1 MRIRNENM
9 KTSVLSLAV
18 QGALAAMCAMPMT
31 ASAADPSEAE
41 VAAIRRPTNYIEA
54 GIESVSKSSAKFGEY
69 NGLNKSGTE
78 FIGNFSLRG
87 GDAYEGGN
95 GTLRWGVTGTDI
107 GTTSREFGASVGNQ
121 GAWNLSFGHDELRH
135 NITDSY
141 QTPQQGSMGGNSFTL
156 PANFGAFDAGTLPG
170 VQGLNAVQRGAFHTE
185 EVGTTRKN
193 TSFGAAFNFS
203 EQLSLKFDYNHLAQ
217 SGAKLMASSA
227 DSRLAATG
235 TWRAEAVSIL
245 MNPTNY
251 KTDTFNLA
259 LNWVGDNG
267 HLTGAYSASIFKDG
281 YNNVSWQNPML
292 SAPTTSG
299 TIVGLVSTSPAGIYQ
314 TVTMST
320 APSNQLHQLNLS
332 GGYAFSSAT
341 KLTGGLSYGRN
352 TQNESFLNGL
362 PEIVLPSRASLDGL
376 VITKHADL
384 KLTNQTTK
392 DLKLTASFKHNERD
406 NRTPSGV
413 YQYYAINSSIVG
425 AFNGGAV
432 NGIDTARNTP
442 YSNKKTELGLAGEYR
457 IDKLQT
463 VALAYDME
471 KISRWCNN
479 YAIAGSC
486 IVATGNSE
494 DKLGVKY
501 KLKASNDVKLNA
513 GYSYAR
519 RKVTEDHNAVTALS
533 GLNGVAG
540 VGPMDVNAQNY
551 PGYSPMTFAGRKQNM
566 LKLGINWQASEKLEV
581 AAEGRFAKD
590 KYDPVLGV
598 QDSKNSGINL
608 DATYAYS
615 DDASISAYASWRN
628 GKKDM
633 RIGATGLGAVNEGAT
648 YAALRAPT
656 NIWSNQ
662 LTEDG
667 NDLGLTTKHKLIGGK
682 LELTGDLSYSFD
694 KSRYSTQAPYT
705 TGATLCSLP
714 TVLTCGDLPDIKARL
729 ISLKLTGIY
738 SLDKSSKVAIG
749 YRYQQ
754 LKSDDYQYNAYQY
767 GYSSLR
773 LMPTNQVAANYS
785 ENIVAVSYMYSFK

>member
-9 KTSVLSLAV
+9 KTGVLSLAV

-41 VAAIRRPTNYIEA
+41 IAVIRRPTNFIEA
-54 GIESVSKSSAKFGEY
+54 GVENVSQKSAKFGEY
-69 NGLNKSGTE
+69 NGLNKSGAE
-78 FIGNFSLRG
+78 FIGNFSVRG

-107 GTTSREFGASVGNQ
+107 GTTSREFGATVGSQ
-121 GAWNLSFGHDELRH
+121 GRWDLSIGYDELRH
-135 NITDSY
+135 NITDTY

-156 PANFGAFDAGTLPG
+156 PANFGAFDAATAPG
-170 VQGLNAVQRGAFHTE
+170 VRALTATQLGAFHTE

-193 TSFGAAFNFS
+193 TSFGAGFHFS
-203 EQLSLKFDYNHLAQ
+203 PQLSLKFDYNHLDQ
-217 SGAKLMASSA
+217 SGAKLIGSA
-227 DSRLAATG
+227 ADRSNATTG
-235 TWRAEAVSIL
+235 SWRAEAVSIL

-259 LNWVGDNG
+259 LNWAGDKG
-267 HLTGAYSASIFKDG
+267 HLSGTFFASIFKDG
-281 YNNVSWQNPML
+281 FDRLSWQNPML
-292 SAPTTSG
+292 SAA
-299 TIVGLVSTSPAGIYQ
+299 STAGGAGPLYQ

-332 GGYAFSSAT
+332 GGYAFSQTT

-352 TQNESFLNGL
+352 TQNDAFLSGLREIVLAPQASLNGL
-362 PEIVLPSRASLDGL
+362 
-376 VITKHADL
+376 VISKHADL

-392 DLKLTASFKHNERD
+392 DLKLTASFKYNERD
-406 NRTPSGV
+406 NRTSSNT
-413 YQYYAINSSIVG
+413 YQYFAINDSRG
-425 AFNGGAV
+425 PAGQ
-432 NGIDTARNTP
+432 DTARNTP
-442 YSNKKTELGLAGEYR
+442 YSNKKTELGLVGEYR

-463 VALAYDME
+463 IGLAYDMD
-471 KISRWCNN
+471 KTSRWCNN

-513 GYSYAR
+513 GYSYSR

-540 VGPMDVNAQNY
+540 VGPKDVNAQNF
-551 PGYSPMTFAGRKQNM
+551 PGYSSMIFAGRKQD
-566 LKLGINWQASEKLEV
+566 LFKLGLNWQASEKLELAV
-581 AAEGRFAKD
+581 EGRYAKE
-590 KYDPVLGV
+590 KYDPTLGV
-598 QDSKNSGINL
+598 QYNKGAGINL

-615 DDASISAYASWRN
+615 EDASISAYASWRN
-628 GKKDM
+628 AKKDM
-633 RIGATGLGAVNEGAT
+633 RIGAAGLGANNEGAT
-648 YAALRAPT
+648 YAALVAPK

-667 NDLGLTTKHKLIGGK
+667 NDFGLTTKHKLMGGK

-694 KSRYSTQAPYT
+694 KSRYSTQVPYLST
-705 TGATLCSLP
+705 CSAVG
-714 TVLTCGDLPDIKARL
+714 TLTCGDLPDIKSAL
-729 ISLKLTGIY
+729 VSLKVTGIY

-754 LKSDDYQYNAYQY
+754 LKSDDYQYNAFQY

-773 LMPTNQVAANYS
+773 LMPTNQVAPTYS
-785 ENIVAVSYMYSFK
+785 ENVVAVSYMHSFK